1 MEKIFDYII
10 DLAPAIYIASM
21 IIVTLAASIDLYL
34 KIKDGVMF
42 SSRLYRMHIMGAI
55 IPIFNTLIALLIIMN
70 VIDYVL
76 YEIER
81 FLRRIIK

>member
-1 MEKIFDYII
+1 MEKIFDLIIDSTPVIYII
-10 DLAPAIYIASM
+10 SV
-21 IIVTLAASIDLYL
+21 IIVALASSIDLYL
-34 KIKDGVMF
+34 KIRDGVMF
-42 SSRLYRMHIMGAI
+42 SSRLYRTYIMEAI
-55 IPIFNTLIALLIIMN
+55 IPIANTLIALLIIMN

>member
-1 MEKIFDYII
+1 MEKIFDLII
-10 DLAPAIYIASM
+10 DLVPSIYIASM
-21 IIVTLAASIDLYL
+21 VIVALAASIDLYL

-55 IPIFNTLIALLIIMN
+55 TPIANTLIALLIIMN
-70 VIDYVL
+70 IIDYVL

>member
-10 DLAPAIYIASM
+10 DLAPAVYIASM
-21 IIVTLAASIDLYL
+21 VIVALAASIDLYL

-42 SSRLYRMHIMGAI
+42 SSHLYRTYIMEVI
-55 IPIFNTLIALLIIMN
+55 IPIANTLIALLIIMD

>member
-21 IIVTLAASIDLYL
+21 VIVALAASIDLYL

-42 SSRLYRMHIMGAI
+42 SSRLYRMHIMG
-55 IPIFNTLIALLIIMN
+55 L
-70 VIDYVL
+70 
-76 YEIER
+76 
-81 FLRRIIK
+81 